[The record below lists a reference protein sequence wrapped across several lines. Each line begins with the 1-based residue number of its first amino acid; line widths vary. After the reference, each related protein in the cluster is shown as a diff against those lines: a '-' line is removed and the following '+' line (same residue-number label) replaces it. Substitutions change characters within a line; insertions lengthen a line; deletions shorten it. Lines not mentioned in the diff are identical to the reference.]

1 MDNAEEKPAPIPKKK
16 SEEKD
21 VIDDYPEHC
30 DTQKEKDCWKLFKKM
45 LGNGVTVNYDTIL
58 RGMLTPTE
66 LRSVMGKRV
75 ELNQENEQNDQNE
88 SIPGWLILL
97 VRVSLP
103 KSSCY
108 EWSLTTMHAT
118 QYNVGTDKALVN

>member
-1 MDNAEEKPAPIPKKK
+1 MFKRTLFHILYRTTEEMENVEIKPAPPVQKKK

-21 VIDDYPEHC
+21 VIEDYPEHC

-66 LRSVMGKRV
+66 LRTIMGKRV
-75 ELNQENEQNDQNE
+75 ELSQENEQNENL
-88 SIPGWLILL
+88 PG
-97 VRVSLP
+97 
-103 KSSCY
+103 
-108 EWSLTTMHAT
+108 
-118 QYNVGTDKALVN
+118 